1 MLFICYLYHTEHK
14 HWDCFLYFS
23 LLVRYLKTKEKLGQF
38 ENLFSSASIPPSYT
52 IATCVSAT
60 STSFLFFFFHF
71 FFFKHQQLLSLKQ
84 LMVSCL
90 LLYLFTLGQ
99 GGHFLYLWLFTA
111 VSPLHHFSHLHSE
124 QHQHSPLPLP
134 PLRITP
140 YTLHS
145 RRKGQSAST
154 VQPHITRAQPT
165 RQTVAWGRSPVNI
178 P

>member
-1 MLFICYLYHTEHK
+1 MKI
-14 HWDCFLYFS
+14 FS
-23 LLVRYLKTKEKLGQF
+23 HLP
-38 ENLFSSASIPPSYT
+38 ASHLPTPLPL
-52 IATCVSAT
+52 AFQQPAPVS
-60 STSFLFFFFHF
+60 FFFFHF
-71 FFFKHQQLLSLKQ
+71 FFFKHQQLLSRKR

-145 RRKGQSAST
+145 RRKGHSAST